1 MTKMRQ
7 YWACYGRIIP
17 RLCVR
22 CIGCLWFKP
31 CLEIRTLVRFGVVGS
46 NHRIKVGL
54 DQELW
59 DQGLGF
65 GFWSLGIRWFGT
77 FRLQA

>member
-1 MTKMRQ
+1 MTKVGQ
-7 YWACYGRIIP
+7 YWACYGRIVP
-17 RLCVR
+17 RLYVR
-22 CIGCLWFKP
+22 CIGCLWFKL
-31 CLEIRTLVRFGVVGS
+31 CLEIRALVRFGAVGS

-65 GFWSLGIRWFGT
+65 WSWSLGMRWFGT
-77 FRLQA
+77 LRLQA